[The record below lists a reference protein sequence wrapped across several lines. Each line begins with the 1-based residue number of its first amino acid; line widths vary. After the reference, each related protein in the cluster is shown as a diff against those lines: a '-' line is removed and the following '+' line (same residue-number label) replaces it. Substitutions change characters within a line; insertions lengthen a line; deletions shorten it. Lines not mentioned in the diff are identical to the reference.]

1 MPATPAYIPPRDAD
15 YDAWFLNFS
24 TLLTASPTTYG
35 LVAGDATAV
44 ATQYTAWHA
53 AYLAATNPSTRTP
66 VTVATK
72 DTARITATLV
82 LRPYCQRIAVNP
94 AVTNGNKVAIGV
106 NPRGTVPTPIP
117 APLTFPA
124 LIWLGASP
132 GVIQLAYKD
141 SSLGA
146 TKKKPFGA
154 IGMEL
159 WVGYSA
165 TTPPPLSECA
175 FVSMNTKSPLVLDT
189 TGNAGKAISIYA
201 RWATRSGPA
210 GVSQPGPW
218 SVVLPGTVV

>member
-1 MPATPAYIPPRDAD
+1 MPATPSYIPARDID
-15 YDAWFLNFS
+15 FDAWLLNFS

-44 ATQYTAWHA
+44 AAAYTAWHDA
-53 AYLAATNPSTRTP
+53 FIDATTPGTRTP

-72 DTARITATLV
+72 DTERINATV
-82 LRPYCQRIAVNP
+82 IVRPLAQRIAVNP
-94 AVTNGNKVAIGV
+94 AVDNGDKVAIGV

-117 APLTFPA
+117 APLTFPV
-124 LIWLGASP
+124 LVWLGATP

-154 IGMEL
+154 IAMEL
-159 WVGYSA
+159 WVGYAA
-165 TTPPPLSECA
+165 TTPPPLVETN
-175 FVSMNTKSPLVLDT
+175 FVGNFTKSPLVLDT
-189 TGNAGKAISIYA
+189 TGNAGKAVSIYA
-201 RWATRSGPA
+201 RWVTRSGPA
-210 GVSQPGPW
+210 GVAQVGPW